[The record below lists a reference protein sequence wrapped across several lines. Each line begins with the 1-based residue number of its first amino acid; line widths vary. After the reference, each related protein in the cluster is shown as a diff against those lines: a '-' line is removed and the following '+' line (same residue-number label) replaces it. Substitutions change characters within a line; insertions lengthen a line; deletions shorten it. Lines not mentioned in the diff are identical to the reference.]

1 MEVKELRGILNHVN
15 PRILAQTR
23 ELLDADLAT
32 ADLQRR
38 RRIWY
43 MWDCGRDQARMR
55 RLSICKFS
63 PHSDDYVWFMAGYYD
78 VIFDGA
84 ANSTKH
90 KPIDWGF
97 GDGDE

>member
-1 MEVKELRGILNHVN
+1 MQVKELRGILNHVN
-15 PRILAQTR
+15 PTILAQTR

-43 MWDCGRDQARMR
+43 MWDCGREQARMR

-63 PHSDDYVWFMAGYYD
+63 PHSDDYVWLMAGYYD
-78 VIFDGA
+78 AIYEKSRHSSV
-84 ANSTKH
+84 NS
-90 KPIDWGF
+90 PIEWGL
-97 GDGDE
+97 GNGNE

>member
-1 MEVKELRGILNHVN
+1 MQVKELRGILNHVN
-15 PRILAQTR
+15 PTILAQTR

-43 MWDCGRDQARMR
+43 MWDCGREQARMR

-78 VIFDGA
+78 AIYEKSRHSSV
-84 ANSTKH
+84 NS
-90 KPIDWGF
+90 PIEWGL
-97 GDGDE
+97 GNGNE